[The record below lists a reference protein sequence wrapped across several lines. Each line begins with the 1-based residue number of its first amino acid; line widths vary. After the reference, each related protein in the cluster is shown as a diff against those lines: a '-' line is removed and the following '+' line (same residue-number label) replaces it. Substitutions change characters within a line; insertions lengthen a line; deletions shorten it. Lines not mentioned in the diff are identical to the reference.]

1 MTSILQCGA
10 GPRTGVPAA
19 RFVRGGVE
27 SCGRSAQAL
36 RHVKNVLGQDGIS
49 GPAFLLVAGRT
60 VGFVAAFAIPVVLA
74 RTFDQ
79 AAFGTYKQLFLI
91 FATFYGVAQLGAA
104 ESLYYFV
111 PGKPEQAGRRVGNA
125 LVTLTLTGIACF
137 LGLYFGRF
145 AIASSLSNAAL
156 AAELPLLGLFL
167 AFMLVGAAFEIV
179 IVSRKEH
186 KTGAAVYAVSDVVRT
201 ALFLV
206 PAFVVGS
213 LRSVLAGA
221 VVFAGLRLAAMLV
234 YFWRQFGRGFRMDVA
249 LWRSQLAYALPFALA
264 VGIEV
269 VQVNYHQWVV
279 AARFDAVTFAIYA
292 VGCLQIPLIDLVYS
306 STCNVMMVKMA
317 ELKRDGGA
325 GVLALW
331 HDTTARL
338 ASIIFPLAACLLL
351 TAHGLIVILFTTTYL
366 ASVPVFMVWCLMIL
380 PSAFAVDGVLR
391 VYAQTR
397 FLFVMN
403 AVRLAIV
410 VGLIGVFIST
420 WGLIGAVLVT
430 LAGTTI
436 VKTAAL
442 ARIARLMNVGFA
454 EVLPWK
460 RLAVLAVHSAVA
472 AVPAWL
478 VMRFV
483 TAPLLSVVAGGATYA
498 VTFLLMWFLRT
509 RTVFVGA
516 DPRVRPGADT
526 LVGPYTVEG

>member
-1 MTSILQCGA
+1 MTAILKHLYQ
-10 GPRTGVPAA
+10 R
-19 RFVRGGVE
+19 
-27 SCGRSAQAL
+27 
-36 RHVKNVLGQDGIS
+36 LGQDGVS
-49 GPAFLLVAGRT
+49 RAALLLVAGRT

-91 FATFYGVAQLGAA
+91 YATFYGLAQLGAA

-111 PGKPEQAGRRVGNA
+111 PRSPDEAGRRVGNA
-125 LVTLTLTGIACF
+125 LVTLSLTGLACF
-137 LGLYFGRF
+137 TGLYLGRF
-145 AIASSLSNAAL
+145 AIAASLSNAAL
-156 AAELPLLGLFL
+156 ASELPLLGLFL
-167 AFMLVGAAFEIV
+167 GFMLIGAAFEIV
-179 IVSRKEH
+179 MVSRKEH
-186 KTGAAVYAVSDVVRT
+186 TSGAGVYAASDVVRT

-221 VVFAGLRLAAMLV
+221 VVFAGLRLVAMLA
-234 YFWRQFGRGFRMDVA
+234 YFWREFGRGFRIDTT

-279 AARFDAVTFAIYA
+279 AARFDAATFAIYA
-292 VGCLQIPLIDLVYS
+292 VGCLQIPLIDLVYT
-306 STCNVMMVKMA
+306 STCNVMMVRMA
-317 ELKRDGGA
+317 ELARDGDVSA
-325 GVLALW
+325 TNAVLSLW

-338 ASIIFPLAACLLL
+338 ASIFFPLAAVLML
-351 TAHGLIVILFTTTYL
+351 TAHSVIVLLFTASYV
-366 ASVPVFMVWCLMIL
+366 ASVPVFLVWCLMLL

-397 FLFVMN
+397 FLLVMN
-403 AVRLAIV
+403 IVRLLIV
-410 VGLIGVFIST
+410 AGLIGWFIST

-436 VKTAAL
+436 VKAAAL
-442 ARIARLMNVGFA
+442 VRIAKLMHVGFA

-460 RLAVLAVHSAVA
+460 RLAIQAACAAAAV
-472 AVPAWL
+472 VPAWI

-483 TAPLLSVVAGGATYA
+483 SPPFLAAAVGGTTYA
-498 VTFLLMWFLRT
+498 VTFALLWYLRAM
-509 RTVFVGA
+509 RRSSGFA
-516 DPRVRPGADT
+516 DLIPNPLT
-526 LVGPYTVEG
+526 NP